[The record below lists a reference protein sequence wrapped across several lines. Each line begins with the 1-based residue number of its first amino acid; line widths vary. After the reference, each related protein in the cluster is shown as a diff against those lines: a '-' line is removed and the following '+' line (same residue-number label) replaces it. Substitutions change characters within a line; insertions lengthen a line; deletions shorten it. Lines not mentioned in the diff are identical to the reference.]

1 MMRSILVVAM
11 SAALLA
17 GTAIAPAM
25 AQDSNATPPLDSSQ
39 QDSSQQDSSQQ
50 DGVPVTQPQANP
62 TMPRPVPRK
71 PASDTTLVVG
81 GLAAIIG
88 VIVAVGS
95 AGGDDSPS
103 SP

>member
-39 QDSSQQDSSQQ
+39 QDSSQQE
-50 DGVPVTQPQANP
+50 GVPVTQPQANP
-62 TMPRPVPRK
+62 TMPRPVPKK

-95 AGGDDSPS
+95 AGGDDGPS